1 MSLIV
6 GWDVGGVHTKAAA
19 LEYESG
25 AVPDVR
31 VVARPFEIW
40 RAKDRLPDLLRK
52 VLAELTDRP
61 PQAMALTMTAELSDV
76 FRTKREGVRFVLDS
90 VGAAFPEIPVY
101 VLSLA
106 GEWVPRA
113 EAYGRPLDFAADN
126 WLATALYAADVYR
139 DALVLDVGSTTTD
152 VIPVRD
158 GQVAALGRTDLDR
171 LLHGELVYTGVLRT
185 PLAAIVRSVPLRGR
199 FCPVSS
205 EYFAVTGDVYLV
217 LGRIRP
223 EDYTC
228 PTPDGRPPTAEFA
241 RERLARLVCADVEE
255 LTPAEVDALAA
266 YVYESQLWQLEAA
279 VRQVR
284 SRLGDRADL
293 PVLPL
298 GAGAF
303 LAEEV
308 ARRIG
313 LPLLDLP
320 PAWGPAGGRVAP
332 CVAAAYLL
340 RSAVQLGSI
349 ASRRHFPSSGEPNLS
364 SH

>member
-1 MSLIV
+1 MALVV
-6 GWDVGGVHTKAAA
+6 GWDVGGVHTKAAC
-19 LEYESG
+19 LWYEAG
-25 AVPDVR
+25 AVTDVR

-40 RAKDRLPDLLRK
+40 RAKDRLPDLLQG

-90 VGAAFPEIPVY
+90 VGAAFPETPVY

-113 EAYGRPLDFAADN
+113 EAYVRLLDFAANN
-126 WLATALYAADVYR
+126 WLATALYVAEAYR
-139 DALVLDVGSTTTD
+139 NALVLDVGSTTTD

-158 GQVAALGRTDLDR
+158 GQVVALGRTDLDR

-185 PLAAIVRSVPLRGR
+185 PLAAVVRSVPLRGR

-241 RERLARLVCADVEE
+241 RERLARLVCADIEQ
-255 LTPAEVDALAA
+255 LTPAEIDAMAA
-266 YVYESQLWQLEAA
+266 YVYESQLRQVETA
-279 VRQVR
+279 VRKVR
-284 SRLGDRADL
+284 SRLGEPADIPL
-293 PVLPL
+293 LPL
-298 GAGAF
+298 GTGAF
-303 LAEEV
+303 LAVEV
-308 ARRIG
+308 ARRMG
-313 LPLLDLP
+313 LRLLEP
-320 PAWGPAGGRVAP
+320 PTAWGPTGGRVAP

-340 RSAVQLGSI
+340 TNWLMTDG
-349 ASRRHFPSSGEPNLS
+349 HDP
-364 SH
+364 